1 MLYQKIIKLLDNTP
15 NQSSKFRIHQCL
27 SQVCVFNYSD
37 ECLLKKLTMAPVTTP
52 LANSSNNNKG
62 VVFENSAPFT
72 DWISKLNNTQI
83 ENVKDIDVV
92 MPIYNLIK

>member
-1 MLYQKIIKLLDNTP
+1 
-15 NQSSKFRIHQCL
+15 
-27 SQVCVFNYSD
+27 
-37 ECLLKKLTMAPVTTP
+37 MAPVTTP

-83 ENVKDIDVV
+83 DNVKDIDVV